1 MKILIDKFKEISF
14 SVLPIVFIVLGLH
27 FTIVPLEMDMLLKF
41 LICTVIIIVGLGI
54 FLMGAELG
62 ISEMGDIM
70 GVWVAKLNNRYTVFF
85 IGVLFG
91 FLISIAEPDLLILA
105 NQISDVMDGLLSPFF
120 IVVVV
125 SLGVGVMI
133 GIGFLRILLDK
144 KISNMFI
151 ITYLIIFGL
160 FFFVSEEFQAI
171 SFDASGAT
179 TGAMTT
185 PFILALGLGVS
196 RMKGSSRAEEDSF
209 GLVGASSTGPIWA
222 MMLMSLILGLNNITG
237 SEVAF
242 IPQAGII
249 MPILAIFPKILKES
263 LLALAPITILFY
275 AFNHFSFKRPKDETV
290 RIFKG
295 IILTFIGLVLFL
307 VGVNAGFMDIARII
321 GSTLASMDNQFI
333 LPLFGFI
340 IGMVVVLAEP
350 AVYVLSTQV
359 EEVTAGSIPRKLIL
373 LTLSIGVAFAVS
385 ISMVKIM
392 YEGVKLWMF
401 IVPGFLLS
409 LYLSTKISPIFVG
422 IAFDSGGVASG
433 PMTATFILALTQGAA
448 SAIPSADVLVDG
460 FGVIAMVAM
469 TPILGISILGLI
481 FKRKSKKE
489 GVINETI

>member
-1 MKILIDKFKEISF
+1 MLNKMLTKTRVITLIVSF
-14 SVLPIVFIVLGLH
+14 I
-27 FTIVPLEMDMLLKF
+27 
-41 LICTVIIIVGLGI
+41 
-54 FLMGAELG
+54 
-62 ISEMGDIM
+62 
-70 GVWVAKLNNRYTVFF
+70 
-85 IGVLFG
+85 
-91 FLISIAEPDLLILA
+91 
-105 NQISDVMDGLLSPFF
+105 
-120 IVVVV
+120 
-125 SLGVGVMI
+125 
-133 GIGFLRILLDK
+133 
-144 KISNMFI
+144 
-151 ITYLIIFGL
+151 
-160 FFFVSEEFQAI
+160 
-171 SFDASGAT
+171 
-179 TGAMTT
+179 
-185 PFILALGLGVS
+185 
-196 RMKGSSRAEEDSF
+196 
-209 GLVGASSTGPIWA
+209 
-222 MMLMSLILGLNNITG
+222 
-237 SEVAF
+237 
-242 IPQAGII
+242 
-249 MPILAIFPKILKES
+249 
-263 LLALAPITILFY
+263 
-275 AFNHFSFKRPKDETV
+275 
-290 RIFKG
+290 
-295 IILTFIGLVLFL
+295 VLFL

-448 SAIPSADVLVDG
+448 SAIPSADVLIDG

-489 GVINETI
+489 GVIDETI